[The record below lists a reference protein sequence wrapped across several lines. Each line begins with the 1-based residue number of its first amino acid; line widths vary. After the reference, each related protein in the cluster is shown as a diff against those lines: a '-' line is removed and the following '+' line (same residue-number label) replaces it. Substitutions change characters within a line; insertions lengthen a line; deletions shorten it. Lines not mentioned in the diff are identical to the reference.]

1 MTYYLIYNTQTEE
14 LSKAQVKCL
23 NAECINIEVSKDIYD
38 NSDKYIYQEGEVI
51 LNPNYEEEQKQ
62 KEQERI
68 NSLYMTRSDFFDGTI
83 KAWGVD
89 GDELLVII
97 QNLLATMEIG
107 EIEKKVAINNYKNA
121 LNFYRKHPL
130 FEMLSDV
137 VIPINET
144 TAIRIQAENWDK
156 FFDETD
162 KGNEEAYK
170 FLLPLQ
176 VESEEKGNTNEFV

>member
-1 MTYYLIYNTQTEE
+1 MEIKAELKKPYTQEQRIKFIVENNHKLGYVIEETETSLQALGETEE
-14 LSKAQVKCL
+14 
-23 NAECINIEVSKDIYD
+23 E
-38 NSDKYIYQEGEVI
+38 
-51 LNPNYEEEQKQ
+51 KQ
-62 KEQERI
+62 AKEKERI
-68 NSLYMTRSDFFDGTI
+68 QELYMTRSDFFDGTI

-97 QNLLATMEIG
+97 QNLLATMPIG

-170 FLLPLQ
+170 WLYPIGE
-176 VESEEKGNTNEFV
+176 VISGGEAS

>member
-1 MTYYLIYNTQTEE
+1 MEIKAELFKPYTDEQRIKFIVENNHKKGYVIEETDTSLVALGETEE
-14 LSKAQVKCL
+14 
-23 NAECINIEVSKDIYD
+23 E
-38 NSDKYIYQEGEVI
+38 
-51 LNPNYEEEQKQ
+51 KQ
-62 KEQERI
+62 IKEKERI
-68 NSLYMTRSDFFDGTI
+68 NALYMTRSDFFDGTI

-97 QNLLATMEIG
+97 QNLLATMPIG
-107 EIEKKVAINNYKNA
+107 DIEKKVAINNYKNA

-144 TAIRIQAENWDK
+144 TAIRIQVENWDK

-162 KGNEEAYK
+162 KGNPEAFKWLYPIGEVISGEEA
-170 FLLPLQ
+170 
-176 VESEEKGNTNEFV
+176 S

>member
-1 MTYYLIYNTQTEE
+1 MEIKAELKKPYTNEQRIKFIVENNHKLGYTIEETETSLQALGKTEE
-14 LSKAQVKCL
+14 EIQ
-23 NAECINIEVSKDIYD
+23 AEEK
-38 NSDKYIYQEGEVI
+38 
-51 LNPNYEEEQKQ
+51 
-62 KEQERI
+62 ERI
-68 NSLYMTRSDFFDGTI
+68 NSLFMTRSDFFDGTI

-97 QNLLATMEIG
+97 QNLLATMPIG
-107 EIEKKVAINNYKNA
+107 DIEKKVAINNYKNA

-170 FLLPLQ
+170 YLLPLQ
-176 VESEEKGNTNEFV
+176 VENE

>member
-1 MTYYLIYNTQTEE
+1 MEIKAELLKPYTQEQRIKFIVENNHKLGYVIEETETSLQALGATEE
-14 LSKAQVKCL
+14 
-23 NAECINIEVSKDIYD
+23 E
-38 NSDKYIYQEGEVI
+38 
-51 LNPNYEEEQKQ
+51 KQ
-62 KEQERI
+62 AKEKERI
-68 NSLYMTRSDFFDGTI
+68 NSLFMTRSDFFDGTI

-97 QNLLATMEIG
+97 QNLLTTMSIG

-144 TAIRIQAENWDK
+144 TAIRIQAENWDM
-156 FFDETD
+156 FFDETN
-162 KGNEEAYK
+162 KGNPEAYK
-170 FLLPLQ
+170 WLYPIGE
-176 VESEEKGNTNEFV
+176 VISGEEAS